1 MNRKF
6 FCVSL
11 AIFAALPTLFAF
23 FDDDSYQYIAD
34 VSLHDLTPP
43 NHIHKDDT
51 DSTETPH
58 DQPTP
63 SPTTTTTADNCDCGK
78 FKREGI
84 FRQRIFREGIFREGE
99 ILERE
104 FLEREKF

>member
-34 VSLHDLTPP
+34 VSLYDLTKP
-43 NHIHKDDT
+43 NFLNKDDT
-51 DSTETPH
+51 DSTEAPQ

-84 FRQRIFREGIFREGE
+84 LRGRNFREG
-99 ILERE
+99 
-104 FLEREKF
+104 KF